1 MKNFCKRGKLEL
13 ETMIVLIIA
22 ILLIIFLIYLVL
34 NNNILSWFGNL
45 PGYEDNKDKLIDELP
60 KDAEIKLN
68 YFKVAVVKE
77 GSKINFCTNGDCGI
91 LRDSNL
97 YIKGTEK
104 EGIIYISEKGFF
116 EVDFFNL
123 DDKIGIFKNGKVI
136 LDPGFDRGAKEK
148 EGLPLKEDMI
158 NLHESIY
165 ISGILYKNKRV
176 SLIETGKLDE
186 NRDIKF
192 ILKNSFKIPIMLR
205 YLRYDK
211 KWQWSFIT
219 GEKRFWLFVENKES
233 DKAKEL
239 KTKDMTAYNFILSL
253 YGLNNDEGIKLI
265 LKEILKKKGKTPSE
279 FSVLVDSDD
288 YSYSNSYNYDSN
300 SPEIGNYGIF
310 IRTIGAEKYE
320 N

>member
-13 ETMIVLIIA
+13 ESIVVLIIA

-45 PGYEDNKDKLIDELP
+45 PGYEDNKDKLIKELP
-60 KDAEIKLN
+60 EDLEVKLN

-77 GSKINFCTNGDCGI
+77 GSKINFCTNGDCTL

-97 YIKGTEK
+97 YIKGNEK
-104 EGIIYISEKGFF
+104 EGIIYVSEKGFF
-116 EVDFFNL
+116 DIDFFNF
-123 DDKIGIFKNGKVI
+123 DDKIGILKNGKLV

-158 NLHESIY
+158 NLHESVY
-165 ISGILYKNKRV
+165 ISGILYKNKKV

-186 NRDIKF
+186 NRDIKI
-192 ILKNSFKIPIMLR
+192 ILKNSFKTSIILR

-211 KWQWSFIT
+211 KWQWS
-219 GEKRFWLFVENKES
+219 EYVKKPFWIFAGNEES
-233 DKAKEL
+233 SKSKEL
-239 KTKDMTAYNFILSL
+239 KSNDAEAYNFILSL
-253 YGLNNDEGIKLI
+253 SNLNNEEGIKLI
-265 LKEILKKKGKTPSE
+265 LNEVLKRKGNNPSY
-279 FSVLVDSDD
+279 FSISVDSDENL
-288 YSYSNSYNYDSN
+288 YEYNSN
-300 SPEIGNYGIF
+300 SPELGNYGIF
-310 IRTIGAEKYE
+310 IRSIGAEKYE